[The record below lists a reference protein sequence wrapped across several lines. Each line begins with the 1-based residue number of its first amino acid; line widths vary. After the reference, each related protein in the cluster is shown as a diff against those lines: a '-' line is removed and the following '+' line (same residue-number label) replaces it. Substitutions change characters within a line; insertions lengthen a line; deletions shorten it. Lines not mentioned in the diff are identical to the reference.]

1 MEDIATEYVDVHVD
15 SLIGVS
21 IPVAVS
27 ISDELVS
34 VSEELSPDADALLMG
49 KPGIDLPVVADF
61 DSLQIAIAKDGVH
74 HPNQIF
80 CRILNRKL
88 L

>member
-1 MEDIATEYVDVHVD
+1 MWMY
-15 SLIGVS
+15 
-21 IPVAVS
+21 
-27 ISDELVS
+27 
-34 VSEELSPDADALLMG
+34 MG
-49 KPGIDLPVVADF
+49 KPDIDLPVVADF
-61 DSLQIAIAKDGVH
+61 DSLQIAIAKEAVH